1 MYGFVEMQ
9 RKQAAK
15 NAFPITKPFISEE
28 EATYNDVTVVK
39 CMIQEHDWPIVIT
52 EYHCQFVTSIISQPH
67 II

>member
-39 CMIQEHDWPIVIT
+39 CMIQEHD
-52 EYHCQFVTSIISQPH
+52 
-67 II
+67 